1 MRRMRAVREGRCF
14 VLDGNAYF
22 NRPGPR
28 LADSAELL
36 AAVLHPDAFPDARER
51 YAGAWVAWG

>member
-1 MRRMRAVREGRCF
+1 MRAVREGACF

-22 NRPGPR
+22 NRPSPR

-36 AAVLHPDAFPDARER
+36 AGVLHPGAFAGVRER
-51 YAGAWVAWG
+51 YAGAWVAWR